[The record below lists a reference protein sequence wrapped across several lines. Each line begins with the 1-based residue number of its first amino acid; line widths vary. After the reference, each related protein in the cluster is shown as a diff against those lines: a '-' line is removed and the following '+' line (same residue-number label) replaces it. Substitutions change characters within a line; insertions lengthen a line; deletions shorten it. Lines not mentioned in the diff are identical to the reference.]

1 MNQPL
6 VKICSK
12 AVQHLKKIALQ
23 SKHSSVFI
31 GVQGG
36 GCNGLKY
43 QIEPTSTIPEKRDE
57 KVNIDGLDVI
67 ICGKSLMYLIGTEIT
82 WEKNFMGEGF
92 KFTNPNASGSCGCG
106 ETFSI

>member
-1 MNQPL
+1 MIIEVLNL
-6 VKICSK
+6 FEE
-12 AVQHLKKIALQ
+12 HLKNLPL
-23 SKHSSVFI
+23 STTTML
-31 GVQGG
+31 VQTTPIWMAMVVYFF
-36 GCNGLKY
+36 K
-43 QIEPTSTIPEKRDE
+43 DE
-57 KVNIDGLDVI
+57 KPDKYDEVFNIDNKHNLY